1 MKQNQP
7 VHIIHSLSIVHSKSV
22 YTKCLVETALYL
34 DIQIKVPDPSKKQ
47 DLVSVVQWL
56 KLYLKFILYNSHTM
70 MTICCLRA
78 FITTEVQYRGLFKI
92 IFTKYLDLYKGSA
105 MLAMKWHP
113 SKSVSTQF
121 HIQETVFTLIKQMV
135 YAIKRRTWRPG
146 NSDITAAFL
155 VQLVYRAIHCILN

>member
-1 MKQNQP
+1 M
-7 VHIIHSLSIVHSKSV
+7 VREH
-22 YTKCLVETALYL
+22 
-34 DIQIKVPDPSKKQ
+34 DPSKKQ

-56 KLYLKFILYNSHTM
+56 KLYLEFILYNSHTM

-78 FITTEVQYRGLFKI
+78 FITTEVQYRGLFKNI
-92 IFTKYLDLYKGSA
+92 ITKYLDLYKGSA

-155 VQLVYRAIHCILN
+155 VQLVYRAIQLVYTVF